1 MIVHFLPKIN
11 FNLFRSAQS
20 IKIFSALHITHQ
32 GHISKVSTHMASIVS
47 YISMD
52 HIIMEEDYLKTVFR
66 DSYICVESLTKM
78 YFAVT
83 LVCIFHQGRFYI
95 SLSPLILEYHTVEPE
110 H

>member
-1 MIVHFLPKIN
+1 MHPPP
-11 FNLFRSAQS
+11 
-20 IKIFSALHITHQ
+20 THVF
-32 GHISKVSTHMASIVS
+32 ISVTFPYHGRRYLKLL
-47 YISMD
+47 
-52 HIIMEEDYLKTVFR
+52 IMEEDYLKTVFR